1 MKELRTKDWMILNNI
16 IYKIYTT
23 EDLTAMRQ
31 GFLEQMKFLIDF
43 DSADFYLAGREGQGR
58 LEKPVT
64 FNCDDRRCMGYDET
78 SHGRRILYSEKG
90 IVCRETDIIPET
102 EKIRSEYYKKVYIP
116 NNWEYALH
124 MVVCGEKQCLGI
136 TTFYR
141 TVGRDDFSS
150 DDIFLLNLLKEHM
163 TYRLSISVH
172 EQMEGMEKITVSEAV
187 RKYDLTKR
195 EQTILRLL
203 LAGCDNEAICEKLV
217 ISINTLKKHVLNI
230 YRKLGIKNRVQMFKM
245 IRERE

>member
-1 MKELRTKDWMILNNI
+1 MKELRTKDWMVLNNI

-23 EDLTAMRQ
+23 EDMTAMRQ
-31 GFLEQMKFLIDF
+31 EFLEQMKFLIDF
-43 DSADFYLAGREGQGR
+43 DSADFYLAGQGSKGG
-58 LEKPVT
+58 LERPVT
-64 FNCDDRRCMGYDET
+64 FNCDGGRCMGYDKT
-78 SHGRRILYSEKG
+78 GQGRKILYGGKS
-90 IVCRETDIIPET
+90 IVCRETDLIPDQER
-102 EKIRSEYYKKVYIP
+102 IQSEYHKKIYIP

-136 TTFYR
+136 VTLYR
-141 TVGRDDFSS
+141 TVGKDDFNS

-163 TYRLSISVH
+163 AYRLNTSVH
-172 EQMEGMEKITVSEAV
+172 EQMDGVEKITVSEAV
-187 RKYDLTKR
+187 REYDLTKR
-195 EQTILRLL
+195 EETILRLL